1 MSSPALAEQ
10 QTLDLDALT
19 HRLGHPFVH
28 PELLDLALRHR
39 SWCAENG
46 GLESNERLEFLGD
59 SVLGLVVTDHLY
71 RTEPDLSEGT
81 LAQRRSELVNAR
93 TLADVAREIDL
104 GPHLRLGRGEALA
117 RGADKTSILS
127 DALEAVFGALYLD
140 AGLVVAERIILELL
154 EDHLAEVSAGRKGDH
169 KSLLQELVAQRDQV
183 PVYQVSGEGPD
194 HQRWFRATVRVGGD
208 ALGTGEGATKK
219 QAEQAA
225 AATALAALAEG
236 PGVDPPDQGVTNGA
250 TDG

>member
-10 QTLDLDALT
+10 QTVDLEALT
-19 HRLGHPFVH
+19 HRLKHRFAH

-59 SVLGLVVTDHLY
+59 SVLGVVVTDHLY
-71 RTEPDLSEGT
+71 RTEPDLAEGT

-117 RGADKTSILS
+117 GGADKTSILS
-127 DALEAVFGALYLD
+127 DAIEAVFGALYLD
-140 AGLVVAERIILELL
+140 SGVEVAKRIILRLL

-169 KSLLQELVAQRDQV
+169 KSRLQEVVARWDQV
-183 PVYQVSGEGPD
+183 PVYRVSGEGPD
-194 HQRWFRATVRVGGD
+194 HQRWFEATVIVGGRT
-208 ALGTGEGATKK
+208 LGTGEGATKK
-219 QAEQAA
+219 QAEQSAA
-225 AATALAALAEG
+225 AAALGAIAEG
-236 PGVDPPDQGVTNGA
+236 AGVDPPDEGVTNGA
-250 TDG
+250 ADG